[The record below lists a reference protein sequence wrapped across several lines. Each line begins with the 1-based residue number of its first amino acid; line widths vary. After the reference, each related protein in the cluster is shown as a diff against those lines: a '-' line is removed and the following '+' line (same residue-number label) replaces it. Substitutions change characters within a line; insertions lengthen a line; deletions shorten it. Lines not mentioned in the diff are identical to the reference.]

1 MNTSRSALWVV
12 SIVLF
17 LALGVAVGL
26 GLAGK
31 LSEDLWGKLPGLSA
45 LVTSKDNVLY
55 SNVADEFDR
64 KAYPVV
70 SWDALLPEA
79 ERGLLGS
86 TAQGQNDDTS
96 TPLHEQIFNSIQR
109 TFDDNY
115 QRALVSINTVAAL
128 DKKPV
133 TLNGFIV
140 PVEANAQRRITA
152 FFVVPYFGACI
163 HYPPPPPNQIVY
175 ISLKPDSDGDAEL
188 SHDSVGIG
196 NIDIQ
201 KAYSF
206 SGVLHVGMYEDVQG
220 TSAYIMDV
228 VEIAEYVGSAQ
239 EGAFHKES
247 TFTKSV
253 R

>member
-1 MNTSRSALWVV
+1 MNTSRSALWVI
-12 SIVLF
+12 SIVFF
-17 LALGVAVGL
+17 LALGIAVGL
-26 GLAGK
+26 GLTGK
-31 LSEDLWGKLPGLSA
+31 LSGNLWGKLPGLSA
-45 LVTSKDNVLY
+45 LFTSNDNVLY
-55 SNVADEFDR
+55 SKAADTFNR
-64 KAYPVV
+64 KAYPDVN
-70 SWDALLPEA
+70 WGALLPEA
-79 ERGLLGS
+79 ERGLLGQG
-86 TAQGQNDDTS
+86 AQGQNGNTS
-96 TPLHEQIFNSIQR
+96 IPLHEQIFNSIQR
-109 TFDDNY
+109 TFDDGY
-115 QRALVSINTVAAL
+115 QRALISTNTVAAL
-128 DKKPV
+128 DQKPV

-175 ISLKPDSDGDAEL
+175 VSLRPDADGEAGL
-188 SHDSVGIG
+188 RHDSIGIG

-206 SGVLHVGMYEDVQG
+206 SGILYAGMYEDVQG

-228 VEIAEYVGSAQ
+228 VQIAEYVGSAQ

-247 TFTKSV
+247 TFTKPA

>member
-1 MNTSRSALWVV
+1 MNTSRNALWII
-12 SIVLF
+12 SIVFF

-26 GLAGK
+26 GLTGK
-31 LSEDLWGKLPGLSA
+31 FPEKLWGKFPALSA
-45 LVTSKDNVLY
+45 FFTSNDNVLY
-55 SNVADEFDR
+55 SKTAAIFNR
-64 KAYPVV
+64 KAYPEVN
-70 SWDALLPEA
+70 WDVLLPEA
-79 ERGLLGS
+79 ERGMLGQG
-86 TAQGQNDDTS
+86 TQGQNIDTS
-96 TPLHEQIFNSIQR
+96 IPLHEQIFNSIQR
-109 TFDDNY
+109 SFDDGY
-115 QRALVSINTVAAL
+115 QRALVSTNTVAAL

-140 PVEANAQRRITA
+140 PVEANAKRRITA

-175 ISLKPDSDGDAEL
+175 ISLKPDSDGEAGL

-220 TSAYIMDV
+220 TSAYILDV
-228 VEIAEYVGSAQ
+228 VQIAEYVGSAQ

-247 TFTKSV
+247 TFARPV

>member
-1 MNTSRSALWVV
+1 MNVFRSGVWGI
-12 SIVLF
+12 SIVFF

-26 GLAGK
+26 GLTGK
-31 LSEDLWGKLPGLSA
+31 FSEKLWGKFPALSA
-45 LVTSKDNVLY
+45 FFTSNDNVLY
-55 SNVADEFDR
+55 SKTADSFDR
-64 KAYPVV
+64 KAYPDVN
-70 SWDALLPEA
+70 WDALLPET
-79 ERGLLGS
+79 ERGLLGNG
-86 TAQGQNDDTS
+86 AQGQNDETS

-109 TFDDNY
+109 TFDDDY
-115 QRALVSINTVAAL
+115 QRALVSTNIVAAL
-128 DKKPV
+128 DQKPV

-140 PVEANAQRRITA
+140 PVEANAERRITA

-175 ISLKPDSDGDAEL
+175 ISLKPDSDGEAGL

-247 TFTKSV
+247 TFTKPV

>member
-1 MNTSRSALWVV
+1 MNTSRSALWMI
-12 SIVLF
+12 SIVFF

-26 GLAGK
+26 GLTGN
-31 LSEDLWGKLPGLSA
+31 LWDKFPSLSA
-45 LVTSKDNVLY
+45 LFTSNDNVLY
-55 SNVADEFDR
+55 SKAADTLDR
-64 KAYPVV
+64 KAYPDVN
-70 SWDALLPEA
+70 WDALLPET

-109 TFDDNY
+109 TFDDDY
-115 QRALVSINTVAAL
+115 QRALVSTNTVAAL
-128 DKKPV
+128 DQKPV

-175 ISLKPDSDGDAEL
+175 ISLKPDSDGEGGL

-247 TFTKSV
+247 TFTKPV